1 MKLQKNNGTRGVSY
15 GIIGLGRFGTALAIE
30 LAGRGREVLVVDADE
45 ERVRCLRDYTENA
58 FVVHSLDRNTLME
71 TGIQNCDVA
80 VVCICE
86 KMDVSILTTLHLK
99 SMGIA
104 RVVAK
109 AASAEHGEIL
119 EKLGAEV
126 VYPERDMAVR
136 LARRLEPSKILNY
149 LELSEKIDISKA
161 MVPGSF
167 VGKRV
172 VDVDV
177 RRRYGLNII
186 AIEHRGEI
194 FTDITPDY
202 VFRDGDQI
210 FVIGDRTRISALE
223 RELP

>member
-1 MKLQKNNGTRGVSY
+1 MSFGKNKDAGKSY

-30 LAGRGREVLVVDADE
+30 LANHNREILVIDADE
-45 ERVRCLRDYTENA
+45 ERIRCLRDYTENA
-58 FVVHSLDRNTLME
+58 FVVHSLDKETLRE

-80 VVCICE
+80 VVCIGE
-86 KMDVSILTTLHLK
+86 RMDVSILTTLYLK
-99 SMGIA
+99 GLGIE

-109 AASAEHGEIL
+109 ATSAPHGEIL

-149 LELSEKIDISKA
+149 IELNEKIDISKA
-161 MVPGSF
+161 MTPKSF

-186 AIEHRGEI
+186 AIEHRGEVL
-194 FTDITPDY
+194 TDITPDY
-202 VFRDGDQI
+202 EFRPDDLL
-210 FVIGDRTRISALE
+210 FVIGDRSRISVLE
-223 RELP
+223 QEL

>member
-1 MKLQKNNGTRGVSY
+1 MNFKKNSTGSGLSY
-15 GIIGLGRFGTALAIE
+15 AIIGLGRFGTALAIE
-30 LAGRGREVLVVDADE
+30 LANRGREILVIDADE

-58 FVVHSLDRNTLME
+58 FVVHNLDRNTLME
-71 TGIQNCDVA
+71 TGVQNCDVA
-80 VVCICE
+80 VVCIGE

-99 SMGIA
+99 SLGIP

-172 VDVDV
+172 VEVDV

>member
-1 MKLQKNNGTRGVSY
+1 MNFKKNSAASGLSY
-15 GIIGLGRFGTALAIE
+15 GIVGLGRFGTALALE
-30 LAGRGREVLVVDADE
+30 LANRGREILVIDADE

-71 TGIQNCDVA
+71 TGVQNCDVA
-80 VVCICE
+80 VVCIGE

-99 SMGIA
+99 SMGIP

-109 AASAEHGEIL
+109 AASSEHGEIL

-161 MVPGSF
+161 MTPRSF

-177 RRRYGLNII
+177 RRRYSLNII

-194 FTDITPDY
+194 FTEITPDY
-202 VFRDGDQI
+202 VFRAEDQI
-210 FVIGDRTRISALE
+210 FVIGDRTRIGALE